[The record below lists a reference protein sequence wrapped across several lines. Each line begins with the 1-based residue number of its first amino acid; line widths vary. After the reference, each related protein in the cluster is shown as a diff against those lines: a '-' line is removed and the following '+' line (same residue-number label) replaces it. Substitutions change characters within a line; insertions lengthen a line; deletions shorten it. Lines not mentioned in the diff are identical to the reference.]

1 MKKWKILQKKLI
13 KNLKIFDLFQYT
25 AKSPYKL
32 SGKYTYNF
40 YVINSVDWVNILPI
54 TSDNEVVFVE
64 QYRPGTN
71 SITLELPGGMI
82 DKGETPLKSAKR
94 ELEEETGYIT
104 SKWKKLGSVHPNPA
118 ILNNNCYTY

>member
-94 ELEEETGYIT
+94 ELEEETGIKNIEILKEIEKIHL
-104 SKWKKLGSVHPNPA
+104 SDPNP
-118 ILNNNCYTY
+118 CV